1 VTAPDKTV
9 DVREEDRFDIY
20 AAHNWL
26 ASRVD
31 GLDGRP
37 RSCNFPAAHSNF
49 TYLLTYLG
57 RELILHRPP
66 TGSKAASAH
75 DIRRESACKL
85 SAAAGFF
92 LCAGGPRVLRR
103 SVCPPAP
110 SIGSPTYYRFHHG
123 DTHNSVFK
131 DFWQFVG
138 YLDRRCR
145 EVIKK
150 GRA

>member
-9 DVREEDRFDIY
+9 DVREEDRFDID
-20 AAHNWL
+20 AAHNWV

-37 RSCNFPAAHSNF
+37 RYCNFPAAHSNF

-66 TGSKAASAH
+66 TGRKAASAH

-85 SAAAGFF
+85 SCSRSFPM
-92 LCAGGPRVLRR
+92 CRR
-103 SVCPPAP
+103 PARSATIRLSTSAIDRLADLLP
-110 SIGSPTYYRFHHG
+110 LSPWRHTQLG
-123 DTHNSVFK
+123 V
-131 DFWQFVG
+131 QGLLLLAV
-138 YLDRRCR
+138 RRLS
-145 EVIKK
+145 
-150 GRA
+150 GLAMP

>member
-1 VTAPDKTV
+1 MTAPDKTV

-66 TGSKAASAH
+66 TGRKAASAH

-85 SAAAGFF
+85 SCSRPF
-92 LCAGGPRVLRR
+92 PMSRR
-103 SVCPPAP
+103 PARSATIRLSTSAIDRLADLLP
-110 SIGSPTYYRFHHG
+110 LSPWRHTQLG
-123 DTHNSVFK
+123 V
-131 DFWQFVG
+131 QGLLAV
-138 YLDRRCR
+138 RRLS
-145 EVIKK
+145 
-150 GRA
+150 GLAMP

>member
-9 DVREEDRFDIY
+9 DVREEDRFDIDV
-20 AAHNWL
+20 AHNWL

-37 RSCNFPAAHSNF
+37 EVLQFPGGAFESHVPAD
-49 TYLLTYLG
+49 LPG
-57 RELILHRPP
+57 RELILRRPP
-66 TGSKAASAH
+66 TGRKAASAH

-85 SAAAGFF
+85 SCSQSFPMCRRPTRPA
-92 LCAGGPRVLRR
+92 R

-123 DTHNSVFK
+123 DIHNSVFK

>member
-1 VTAPDKTV
+1 MTAPDKTV

-85 SAAAGFF
+85 KLQPVFPYVPAARAFCDDPSVHQRHRSA
-92 LCAGGPRVLRR
+92 RR
-103 SVCPPAP
+103 PIPAF
-110 SIGSPTYYRFHHG
+110 TMA
-123 DTHNSVFK
+123 THNSCSRTSIS
-131 DFWQFVG
+131 G
-138 YLDRRCR
+138 SS
-145 EVIKK
+145 
-150 GRA
+150 